1 MKTSFTELL
10 GIEYPIIQAPIG
22 SATNPL
28 LASEVSNA
36 GGLGSL
42 ALSWKTPDECRNMIR
57 ETKKLTA
64 KPFAVNLVL
73 DKNQDERIDICI
85 AEQVPIV
92 WLFWGDPA
100 RYIKRL
106 KSKGI
111 IVCATAASAEEA
123 FHYEE
128 IGVDFLVAQGW
139 EAGGHV
145 KGEVASSVLVPSIT
159 GKANIP
165 VIASG
170 GFTDGRGL
178 VAALALGASGI
189 SIGTSFLLSKEA
201 AVEDAYA
208 QMISEANE
216 SDTVYVNNLYNKGW
230 ENAPHRV
237 LRNSTVNQWE
247 AAGKPETGKR
257 PNEEEVIA
265 HDAEGNPIHRYSD
278 NNPTKGV
285 TGNLEAMAL
294 YAGQSAGLVGER
306 LSAKERVL
314 HIMQQAQY
322 VLSKLKGLSN

>member
-1 MKTSFTELL
+1 MHTSFTELL

-42 ALSWKTPDECRNMIR
+42 ALSWKTPAECRDMIR
-57 ETKKLTA
+57 ETQQLTS

-73 DKNQDERIDICI
+73 DTDQQERIDICI

-92 WLFWGDPA
+92 WLFWGDPSP
-100 RYIKRL
+100 YIQPL
-106 KSKGI
+106 KSNGI
-111 IVCATAASAEEA
+111 LVCATVASAEEA
-123 FHYEE
+123 FRYEKLG
-128 IGVDFLVAQGW
+128 IDFLVAQGW

-145 KGEVASSVLVPSIT
+145 KGTVASSVLVPSIT
-159 GKANIP
+159 DKTSTP

-201 AVEDAYA
+201 AVEEAYA
-208 QMISEANE
+208 EMIAKASE
-216 SDTVYVNNLYNKGW
+216 SDTVYVDNLYNKGW

-247 AAGKPETGKR
+247 AAGKPKAGQR
-257 PNEEEVIA
+257 PNEDEVIA
-265 HDAEGNPIHRYSD
+265 RDTEGNPIQRYSD
-278 NNPTKGV
+278 NNPIKGV

-294 YAGQSAGLVGER
+294 YAGQSAGLVDER

-314 HIMQQAQY
+314 HIMQQADD
-322 VLSKLKGLSN
+322 VLSKLKDLSK